1 LRLGLKETLTRETVE
16 PRCMFCNSRG
26 SFPAGLSRL
35 ACANLRKIIQRK
47 SWLSSLTKSSDT
59 T

>member
-1 LRLGLKETLTRETVE
+1 MKETLTRETVE
-16 PRCMFCNSRG
+16 PRILYGR
-26 SFPAGLSRL
+26 FPAGLSRL

>member
-1 LRLGLKETLTRETVE
+1 MKGALTRETVE
-16 PRCMFCNSRG
+16 PRILYGR
-26 SFPAGLSRL
+26 FPAGLSRL
-35 ACANLRKIIQRK
+35 SCANLRKIIQRK